1 MRLGNYGNL
10 GNVGNVKSAT
20 CRRHYPGDGTNP
32 ALCGWPVRYLKKIE
46 NRHDRGRMKA
56 ALPVI
61 LRPHPNQ
68 TANATGDPV
77 DRKLGEYAMRQASC
91 HDPNDHSKSNPFCSS
106 CSSFLQC
113 ADIFRNCKI
122 ITACLPRAC
131 TMPFCPFCL
140 DWPIMFCV
148 SCGRDDRRKRTN
160 PSSSVV
166 NDN

>member
-1 MRLGNYGNL
+1 MRPGNGGNL
-10 GNVGNVKSAT
+10 GNSGNVESVS
-20 CRRHYPGDGTNP
+20 CRPHYPGDGTNP

-91 HDPNDHSKSNPFCSS
+91 HDRMTTVKATRFAVHVRAFCNACGYFSE
-106 CSSFLQC
+106 LQDYNRVP
-113 ADIFRNCKI
+113 A
-122 ITACLPRAC
+122 ACLHDAFL
-131 TMPFCPFCL
+131 PFL
-140 DWPIMFCV
+140 GTV
-148 SCGRDDRRKRTN
+148 S
-160 PSSSVV
+160 V
-166 NDN
+166 